1 VVRLVRTN
9 EKFVSSKELEK
20 NEKIGSALLN
30 DSYLNK
36 DSAFTTEE
44 WKELGLNWTLL
55 SSNNYFGRAGKTEIQ
70 TIRRTRQ

>member
-1 VVRLVRTN
+1 MVRLVRTN
-9 EKFVSSKELEK
+9 EKFISSRELEK

-36 DSAFTTEE
+36 D
-44 WKELGLNWTLL
+44 
-55 SSNNYFGRAGKTEIQ
+55 RAGKTEIL

>member
-44 WKELGLNWTLL
+44 WKELGLN
-55 SSNNYFGRAGKTEIQ
+55 
-70 TIRRTRQ
+70 